1 MEYCAM
7 ANIGVQGYGRV
18 TPGEFLDEKCKEILG
33 EDILAELVERGALR
47 AELYEYPKAEMNE
60 AANADTPEL
69 EAPEEIAGAPEEPGD
84 EEEGDEE
91 LEPDTMDD
99 VVDEEAEPAPNPKPK
114 KNSGGRKAK

>member
-69 EAPEEIAGAPEEPGD
+69 EAPKEIAGAPEEPGD